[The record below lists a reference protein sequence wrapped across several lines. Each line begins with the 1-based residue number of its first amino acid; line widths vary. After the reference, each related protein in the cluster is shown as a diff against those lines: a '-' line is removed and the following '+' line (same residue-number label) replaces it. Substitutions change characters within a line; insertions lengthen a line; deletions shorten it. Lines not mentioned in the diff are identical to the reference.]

1 MIAPP
6 TDITQT
12 SPTTPDL
19 SSAETPLQRQILL
32 WQWELLRRREAAQ
45 QKSGE
50 EAQQAELRPEPQ
62 PEV

>member
-1 MIAPP
+1 MIARP